1 MFAPPS
7 SCSRRAVVARWAHAG
22 AGTLGFLAPFLAG
35 HARVV
40 SPARSRPGLC
50 LSCVHTLVAVEKR
63 IVPLLKFPITYHSP
77 PQRVPRSSRTPLPAL
92 GFLSSHL
99 EQRAPSQALS
109 PAEAFA
115 SCFPK
120 KGAVGREFLQAL
132 STGRL
137 RRRPRTPPGSPP
149 PEPSWFSPGTTRAL
163 DPGASHGTL
172 GSRPGHS
179 RCQHAHLRPSI
190 PSLTARS
197 WPSTPPAAVG
207 F

>member
-1 MFAPPS
+1 MYD
-7 SCSRRAVVARWAHAG
+7 
-22 AGTLGFLAPFLAG
+22 
-35 HARVV
+35 
-40 SPARSRPGLC
+40 
-50 LSCVHTLVAVEKR
+50 KD
-63 IVPLLKFPITYHSP
+63 VPKQP

-99 EQRAPSQALS
+99 EQRAPSQARS
-109 PAEAFA
+109 SAEAFA
-115 SCFPK
+115 SCFPE

-149 PEPSWFSPGTTRAL
+149 PGTTRAL

-179 RCQHAHLRPSI
+179 RGQHAHLRPSI